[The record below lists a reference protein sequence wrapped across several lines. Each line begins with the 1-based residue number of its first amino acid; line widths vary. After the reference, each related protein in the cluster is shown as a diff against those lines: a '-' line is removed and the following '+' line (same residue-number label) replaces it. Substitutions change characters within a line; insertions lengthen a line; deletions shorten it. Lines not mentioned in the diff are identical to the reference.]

1 MNAQATAQTAVATP
15 WEGTMKPGAHL
26 AAALAIAAALT
37 SVGASAAPG
46 DTTDLALRRVLLSS
60 GGVGYFDYEATLD
73 GAADLHLSVRRD
85 QVDDVLK
92 SLVIS
97 DDVGKLGEVS
107 LPGKEPVSEAFRDL
121 PLSEATLASPSAL
134 LSALRGAEVRVE
146 TAGSVLIGRII
157 SVTEE
162 QARKA
167 VAGETVT
174 QHRLSVLS
182 EGALHQLVIE
192 DIDSI
197 KVLDPAL
204 QKQIDDAL
212 DALSRQRE
220 RDRRDL
226 VIHLGGEGARVVRV
240 GYVAEVPLWK
250 STYRLVL
257 PPVGVTE
264 SASLTGFAVV
274 ENRTGEP
281 WNEVDLT
288 LVSGNPVTFKQ
299 AIYDA
304 YYVARPTVP
313 VEVIGRVLPQRDE
326 GGIALAAA
334 EGGDL
339 ESAPAAEPMAADGAS
354 SFFGGG
360 FHHGGLRFGMPM
372 MTAEK
377 SAPKVAAIDVAT
389 TREDATQVVFNLPT
403 PVTLAAGQTALLP
416 VLTLSVPATRISLY
430 QPETEARHPLS
441 SIEIMNSSPD
451 DLPPGVV
458 AIYDRATEGG
468 ALSYAGDAQLA
479 LLPSGKSRFVSYAV
493 DLRVTIDK
501 AESDTEEIARGTIA
515 DGVLTLTRT
524 EQKKT
529 VYTIAG
535 AAHEA
540 RTVLL
545 EHPRI
550 EGFTLVP
557 PADTTLVETTDTS
570 YRLKR
575 EVPANTTVT
584 VTVILERDVG
594 EAVILTSTSTSQIV
608 AYASTTGLTDEVRA
622 ALSKIVE
629 RRTDVAAKETTLSQ
643 KTAERARILEDQARL
658 RENLKAVPAG
668 SDLAK
673 KYLKRMDD
681 QEQRLSALDD
691 EITAANTA
699 LGVARAALAAEIASL
714 RI

>member
-1 MNAQATAQTAVATP
+1 MNAQAMARTAVATP
-15 WEGTMKPGAHL
+15 LEGIMKPGAHL
-26 AAALAIAAALT
+26 AGALAIAAALT

-46 DTTDLALRRVLLSS
+46 DATDLALRRVLLSS
-60 GGVGYFDYEATLD
+60 GGVGYFEYEATLD
-73 GAADLHLSVRRD
+73 GEADLHLSVRRD

-97 DDVGKLGEVS
+97 DDVGKVGQVS
-107 LPGKEPVSEAFRDL
+107 LPGKELVSEAFRDL
-121 PLSEATLASPSAL
+121 PLSEATLASPAAL
-134 LSALRGAEVRVE
+134 LGALRGAEVRIE
-146 TAGSVLIGRII
+146 TAGSVLVGRII

-174 QHRLSVLS
+174 QHRLSLLA
-182 EGALHQLVIE
+182 EGALHQVVIE
-192 DIDSI
+192 DIDSL

-220 RDRRDL
+220 RDRREI
-226 VIHLGGEGARVVRV
+226 VIHLAGEGERVVRV

-257 PPVGVTE
+257 PPVGNTE
-264 SASLTGFAVV
+264 NASLTGFAVV
-274 ENRTGEP
+274 ENRTGAP
-281 WNEVDLT
+281 WNDVDLT

-304 YYVARPTVP
+304 YYVNRPTVP

-326 GGIALAAA
+326 GGIVGAP
-334 EGGDL
+334 GDL
-339 ESAPAAEPMAADGAS
+339 ESPPAAEPMAEDGAS
-354 SFFGGG
+354 SFYGGG
-360 FHHGGLRFGMPM
+360 FHHGGVRFGFPM
-372 MTAEK
+372 MNAGK
-377 SAPKVAAIDVAT
+377 SAPKVAAIDEAQT
-389 TREDATQVVFNLPT
+389 SEDATQVVFNLPT
-403 PVTLAAGQTALLP
+403 PVTLASGQTALLP

-430 QPETEARHPLS
+430 QPDTEARHPLS
-441 SIEIMNSSPD
+441 SIEIKNSSPD

-458 AIYDRATEGG
+458 AIYDRAAAGG
-468 ALSYAGDAQLA
+468 ALTYAGDAQLG

-493 DLRVTIDK
+493 DLRVTIDR
-501 AESDTEEIARGTIA
+501 AESDDEMITRGTIA

-529 VYTIAG
+529 VYTLAG

-540 RTVLL
+540 RTIIL
-545 EHPRI
+545 EHPRVA
-550 EGFTLVP
+550 GFEPVP
-557 PADTTLVETTDTS
+557 STDYTVVETTDTS

-584 VTVILERDVG
+584 VTVILERKVG
-594 EAVILTSTSTSQIV
+594 ELVTLTSTSTDQLV
-608 AYASTTGLTDEVRA
+608 AYAATSGLSDSVRA
-622 ALSKIVE
+622 ALTAVVA
-629 RRTDVAAKETTLSQ
+629 RRTDVASRETVVTQ

-681 QEQRLSALDD
+681 QEERLSALDG

-699 LGVARAALAAEIASL
+699 LGVARAALAAQIASL
-714 RI
+714 RIP

>member
-1 MNAQATAQTAVATP
+1 
-15 WEGTMKPGAHL
+15 MKPGAHL

-46 DTTDLALRRVLLSS
+46 DATDLALRRVLLSS
-60 GGVGYFDYEATLD
+60 GGVGYFEYEATLD
-73 GAADLHLSVRRD
+73 GEADLHLSVRRD

-97 DDVGKLGEVS
+97 DDVGKLGQVS
-107 LPGKEPVSEAFRDL
+107 LPGKELASEAFRDL
-121 PLSEATLASPSAL
+121 PLSEATLASPAAL
-134 LSALRGAEVRVE
+134 LSALRGAEVRIE
-146 TAGSVLIGRII
+146 TAGSVLVGRII

-174 QHRLSVLS
+174 QHRLSLLS
-182 EGALHQLVIE
+182 EGALHQVVIE
-192 DIDSI
+192 DVDSL

-204 QKQIDDAL
+204 QKQITDAL

-220 RDRRDL
+220 RDRREL
-226 VIHLGGEGARVVRV
+226 VIHLGGQGERVVRV

-257 PPVGVTE
+257 PPVGSTE
-264 SASLTGFAVV
+264 NASLVSFAVV

-281 WNEVDLT
+281 WNDVDLT

-304 YYVARPTVP
+304 YYVNRPTVP

-326 GGIALAAA
+326 GGIADAH
-334 EGGDL
+334 GDS
-339 ESAPAAEPMAADGAS
+339 ESPPAAEATGDDS
-354 SFFGGG
+354 SSSYFAGG
-360 FHHGGLRFGMPM
+360 FHHGGRFGMPGM
-372 MTAEK
+372 NPAEP
-377 SAPKVAAIDVAT
+377 APKVAAIDEAKT
-389 TREDATQVVFNLPT
+389 SEDATQVVFTLPA
-403 PVTLAAGQTALLP
+403 PVTLASGQTALLP

-430 QPETEARHPLS
+430 QPGTEARHPLS
-441 SIEIMNSSPD
+441 SIEIMSSSPD

-458 AIYDRATEGG
+458 AIYDRAADGG
-468 ALSYAGDAQLA
+468 ALTYAGDAQLA

-493 DLRVTIDK
+493 DLRVTIDR
-501 AESDTEEIARGTIA
+501 AESDDETIARGTIA

-540 RTVLL
+540 RTILL
-545 EHPRI
+545 EHPRVP
-550 EGFTLVP
+550 GFEPVASTDFEIV
-557 PADTTLVETTDTS
+557 ATTDTS

-584 VTVILERDVG
+584 VTVILERKVG
-594 EAVILTSTSTSQIV
+594 ETVTLTSTSTDQLV
-608 AYASTTGLTDEVRA
+608 AYAATTGLSDAVRA
-622 ALSKIVE
+622 ALGKVVD
-629 RRTDVAAKETTLSQ
+629 RRTEVAAKETVVTR
-643 KTAERARILEDQARL
+643 KTAEHARILEDQARL

-681 QEQRLSALDD
+681 QEERLSALDE

-699 LGVARAALAAEIASL
+699 LGVARAALAVEIAAL

>member
-1 MNAQATAQTAVATP
+1 
-15 WEGTMKPGAHL
+15 MKPGAHL

-46 DTTDLALRRVLLSS
+46 DATDLALRRVLLSS
-60 GGVGYFDYEATLD
+60 GGVGYFEYEATLD

-97 DDVGKLGEVS
+97 DDVGKLGQVS

-121 PLSEATLASPSAL
+121 PLSEATLASPAAL
-134 LSALRGAEVRVE
+134 LSALRGAEVRIE
-146 TAGSVLIGRII
+146 TAGSILIGRII

-174 QHRLSVLS
+174 QHRLSLLS
-182 EGALHQLVIE
+182 EGALHQVVIE
-192 DIDSI
+192 DVDSI
-197 KVLDPAL
+197 QVLDPAL

-220 RDRRDL
+220 RDRREL
-226 VIHLGGEGARVVRV
+226 VIHLGGQGERVVRV

-257 PPVGVTE
+257 PPVGSTE
-264 SASLTGFAVV
+264 NASLVSFAVV

-281 WNEVDLT
+281 WNDVDLT
-288 LVSGNPVTFKQ
+288 LVSGSPVTFKQ

-304 YYVARPTVP
+304 YYVNRPTVP

-326 GGIALAAA
+326 GGIAGAHGDSESPPVA
-334 EGGDL
+334 EATGD
-339 ESAPAAEPMAADGAS
+339 DGS
-354 SFFGGG
+354 SSYFAGG
-360 FHHGGLRFGMPM
+360 FHHGGRFGMPGM
-372 MTAEK
+372 NPAEP
-377 SAPKVAAIDVAT
+377 APKVAAIDEAKT
-389 TREDATQVVFNLPT
+389 SEDATQVVFTLPT
-403 PVTLAAGQTALLP
+403 PVTLASGQTALLP

-430 QPETEARHPLS
+430 QPDTEARHPLS
-441 SIEIMNSSPD
+441 SIEIMSSSPD

-458 AIYDRATEGG
+458 AIYDRAADGG
-468 ALSYAGDAQLA
+468 ALTYAGDAQLA

-493 DLRVTIDK
+493 DLRVIIDK
-501 AESDTEEIARGTIA
+501 AESDDETIARGTIA

-540 RTVLL
+540 RTILL
-545 EHPRI
+545 EHPRVP
-550 EGFTLVP
+550 GFEPVASTDFEIV
-557 PADTTLVETTDTS
+557 ATTDTS

-584 VTVILERDVG
+584 VTVILARKVG
-594 EAVILTSTSTSQIV
+594 ETVTLTSTSTDQLV
-608 AYASTTGLTDEVRA
+608 AYAATTGLSDAVRA
-622 ALSKIVE
+622 ALGKVVD
-629 RRTDVAAKETTLSQ
+629 RRTEVAANETVVTR

-658 RENLKAVPAG
+658 RDNLKAVPAG

-673 KYLKRMDD
+673 KYLKRMDE
-681 QEQRLSALDD
+681 QEDRLSALDG
-691 EITAANTA
+691 EITAANAA
-699 LGVARAALAAEIASL
+699 LGVARAALAVEIAAL
-714 RI
+714 RIT